1 MNSCMVFKHN
11 FRIQQVVRIYRA
23 HFLTQLLEGCRLAL
37 KGATVSQQ
45 SKPAFLNNHAVAKK
59 ENNFPIEVVP
69 ARWGCFGAYKGL
81 LGSRPTRAIM
91 KSNFLIG
98 RFDPDSNDL

>member
-37 KGATVSQQ
+37 KGATVSQK

-59 ENNFPIEVVP
+59 KGNSFPIEVVP
-69 ARWGCFGAYKGL
+69 ARWECFGAYWGL
-81 LGSRPTRAIM
+81 LGSRPTRASQTSI
-91 KSNFLIG
+91 SFNREG
-98 RFDPDSNDL
+98 